1 MIRPQNVLE
10 MADANGLMRLM
21 GEDGEERPMDK
32 YVRFKKNI
40 NLWYKEMTDFGLT
53 KEEQATLEPYFKS
66 SYGVPPSQEQL
77 MKMLMDKDICG
88 FTLGEAN
95 MARKIVGKKQM
106 SKIPELKRKVLAQAK
121 SERLGQYVWK
131 YGAGPQMGYSFSV
144 V

>member
-10 MADANGLMRLM
+10 MSDANGLMRLM

-32 YVRFKKNI
+32 YVRFKKDI

-106 SKIPELKRKVLAQAK
+106 SKIPELKNKVLTQAK
-121 SERLGQYVWK
+121 SEKLGQYVWK
-131 YGAGPQMGYSFSV
+131 CGVGPQMGYSFSV